1 MVPVE
6 QLTAKLRLAEATIS
20 RLDGVVVA
28 LSGGVDSSLLLAL
41 ATRAL
46 GTDRVLA
53 VTALGAVESEEDV
66 ESARA
71 VARQL
76 QVTHRVIMLD
86 SLEVPGFAENTPS
99 RCYLCRQQLYSAL
112 ERIRRENGF
121 GAVLDGAIAD
131 DAQDYRPGL
140 RAAKEAGVLHPL
152 AEAGLSKDEV
162 REASR
167 HLGLPTS
174 ERPASP
180 CLASRFPYG
189 EEITLEAL
197 QTVARAESVLHAWGF
212 PIVRVR
218 HRRQLACIEV
228 PADEVSRLCE
238 EPLRSQITAAL
249 NDLGYTYVCADLR
262 GFRSGSL
269 NEVLQSHR

>member
-1 MVPVE
+1 MD
-6 QLTAKLRLAEATIS
+6 QLTAKLRSAEETIS
-20 RLDGVVVA
+20 RLEGAVVA

-41 ATRAL
+41 ATRGL
-46 GTDRVLA
+46 GMEKVLA
-53 VTALGAVESEEDV
+53 VTALGAVESEEDA

-71 VARQL
+71 VALQL
-76 QVTHRVIMLD
+76 QVPHRFIVLD

-99 RCYLCRQQLYSAL
+99 RCYLCRQQLYAAL
-112 ERIRRENGF
+112 ERIRLENEF
-121 GAVLDGAIAD
+121 EAILDGAIAD
-131 DAQDYRPGL
+131 DARDYRPGL

-152 AEAGLSKDEV
+152 AGAGFSKDEV

-167 HLGLPTS
+167 YLRLPTS

-197 QTVARAESVLHAWGF
+197 QSVARAESLLHHWGF

-218 HRRQLACIEV
+218 HHGRLARIEV
-228 PADEVSRLCE
+228 PADEVSRLCG
-238 EPLRSQITAAL
+238 EPLRSQVIAAL
-249 NDLGYTYVCADLR
+249 NDLGYAYVCVDLL

-269 NEVLQSHR
+269 NEVL